1 MKKQN
6 VNDSA
11 RNRLFAEFRESIM
24 DLNPAEIKKV
34 KNFVL
39 LLLLVQD
46 KPFFD
51 FHHINIWQLFH

>member
-39 LLLLVQD
+39 TLKAQHTP
-46 KPFFD
+46 KPSSY
-51 FHHINIWQLFH
+51 HQKTSRK